1 MITGDMAEK
10 WCPSDHQYTCG
21 RTFNTQQAHPFIP
34 HSSSTGLRLL
44 QMSGH
49 KYAWFQWANH
59 TAVR

>member
-10 WCPSDHQYTCG
+10 WRPSDHQYTCG

-34 HSSSTGLRLL
+34 HSPSTGLRLL

-49 KYAWFQWANH
+49 K
-59 TAVR
+59 